1 MARAQQARY
10 QAGGGEVMSNA
21 EIAARIADIMID
33 LDLSGDVEFAVDAL
47 GTLLQQLGG
56 KPPVD
61 HFPDL
66 AEAIGGSYVR
76 D

>member
-1 MARAQQARY
+1 
-10 QAGGGEVMSNA
+10 MSNA
-21 EIAARIADIMID
+21 EIAARVADIMAD
-33 LDLSGDVEFAVDAL
+33 LEQTGDADLAVDAL

-61 HFPDL
+61 HFSNL
-66 AEAIGGSYVR
+66 AKAIGGSYVR

>member
-1 MARAQQARY
+1 MRA
-10 QAGGGEVMSNA
+10 A
-21 EIAARIADIMID
+21 EIAARVADIKAD
-33 LDLSGDVEFAVDAL
+33 LEQTGDADLAVDAL
-47 GTLLQQLGG
+47 GTLLQDLGG

>member
-1 MARAQQARY
+1 
-10 QAGGGEVMSNA
+10 MSNA
-21 EIAARIADIMID
+21 EIAARVADIRAD
-33 LDLSGDVEFAVDAL
+33 LEQTGDADLAVDAL

-56 KPPVD
+56 EPPVD